1 MFLLMSFFSV
11 LICIISLTFILGL
24 HKFIYKK
31 KLQIYFSY
39 SLKENFMCF
48 SALLIIKTIYAGTDF
63 GLTGSRFSCRWPCV
77 LTQNFQLIIII
88 CYVNSYI
95 INLFGL
101 LILYNLEFKII
112 YFDDGIFLAFSYLNA
127 IYTLHM
133 LTKMITLINITI
145 KELIVLKVR
154 SHYFEI
160 LVRIVL
166 LLSTSHFNK
175 YKCLYL

>member
-1 MFLLMSFFSV
+1 M
-11 LICIISLTFILGL
+11 
-24 HKFIYKK
+24 
-31 KLQIYFSY
+31 
-39 SLKENFMCF
+39 
-48 SALLIIKTIYAGTDF
+48 
-63 GLTGSRFSCRWPCV
+63 
-77 LTQNFQLIIII
+77 
-88 CYVNSYI
+88 
-95 INLFGL
+95 
-101 LILYNLEFKII
+101 EFKII

>member
-1 MFLLMSFFSV
+1 MSFFSV
-11 LICIISLTFILGL
+11 LICIFSLTFILGL

-31 KLQIYFSY
+31 KLEIYFSY

-63 GLTGSRFSCRWPCV
+63 GLTGSLFSCRS
-77 LTQNFQLIIII
+77 QNFQLIIII

-101 LILYNLEFKII
+101 LILYNLKFKII

-166 LLSTSHFNK
+166 LLSTSHLINTSAYI
-175 YKCLYL
+175 YKC